1 MSPKPLHPAI
11 FLDRDG
17 TINVDVDHLRRREDF
32 RLLPRSAAAIR
43 LLNEHGFRVVVIT
56 NQSVIGRGWCDV
68 AEVEAVHALM
78 REQLAAAGAR
88 HRRRLLL
95 PAQPRRGLRLSQAA
109 DDVLSPGRGGLRHRF
124 QPQLGG
130 GGSVDRPGAR
140 RVLGMRTAM
149 VLTGYGQEQL
159 ELADRQA
166 FAPDLVGDDLY
177 AVVESICEGLGSA

>member
-1 MSPKPLHPAI
+1 MFHKAV

-32 RLLPRSAAAIR
+32 CLLPRSAAAIR

-78 REQLAAAGAR
+78 QEQLAAAGAR
-88 HRRRLLL
+88 IDAVYYCPHSPDEGCACRKPQTTFYR
-95 PAQPRRGLRLSQAA
+95 QDAA
-109 DDVLSPGRGGLRHRF
+109 AHAIDFSRSWAVGDRWTDLEPGG
-124 QPQLGG
+124 
-130 GGSVDRPGAR
+130 
-140 RVLGMRTAM
+140 VLGMRTAL

-159 ELADRQA
+159 ELADRQS

-177 AVVESICEGLGSA
+177 AVVESICKGLGSA